1 MFNIIKK
8 VTKYIKKGFKKVMEK
23 GSILASEVLENMRYR
38 AENEVLVEVTKGAV
52 DLTRDAITGTVN
64 LTRDAITGTVNLT
77 RDAVTGTV
85 NLTRDAV
92 KCVSRNTKSILRNEV
107 SSKKA
112 AIMVGGIG
120 AGLAAGLAAATTI
133 IAISIYMQS
142 TIKEASL

>member
-38 AENEVLVEVTKGAV
+38 AENEVLVEVTKGA
-52 DLTRDAITGTVN
+52 
-64 LTRDAITGTVNLT
+64 
-77 RDAVTGTV
+77 V